1 MCSLKRTGT
10 RMCIV
15 VPFKLSKLKTQM
27 SINSRMDKLWY
38 IHKTNYYSAIR
49 MTRWMTL
56 TNTKSSKRSKTIC
69 FHLYREVQK
78 QAKLT

>member
-15 VPFKLSKLKTQM
+15 APFKLSKLKTTQM
-27 SINSRMDKLWY
+27 SINSRMDKFWY

-56 TNTKSSKRSKTIC
+56 TNMKWSKRSRRYAFIYTEK
-69 FHLYREVQK
+69 FKNK
-78 QAKLT
+78 QN